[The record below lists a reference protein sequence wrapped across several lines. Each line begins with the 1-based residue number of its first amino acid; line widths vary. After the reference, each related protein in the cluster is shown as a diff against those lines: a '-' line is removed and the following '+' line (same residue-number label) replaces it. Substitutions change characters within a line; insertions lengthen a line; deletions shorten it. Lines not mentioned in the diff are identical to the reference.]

1 MVQALAHDDWTIE
14 KLVPGGAGMA
24 RLPDGR
30 VGFARGAWPGE
41 VVRVTRAREHK
52 SHREAEQ
59 LEVIRSAEERVA
71 PPCPYANT
79 CGGCDWMALDLGAQR
94 ENKRAL
100 LKQALE
106 RTGGFR
112 ALPEIRLFHAG
123 PALGYRDRLRLQVS
137 ASGVLGFHAHHT
149 REVVP
154 IEACLV
160 AEPKLEAALEALL
173 ALAKSHASAFTAF
186 ESLELRVTDQD
197 DVALLRVELAPGAN
211 LGTGA
216 VRELLELLN
225 ARFAVSVA
233 GRREP
238 LAQRFEL
245 PGGTS
250 LRVPAD
256 AFVQVNWAVNRIL
269 VEAVVEGARERAIR
283 TFCDLYGGSGNFT
296 LPLLRAGLEGT
307 LVEGHPGAVNA
318 ARRSA
323 VEQELGGEFVAADVK
338 AGLSRLL
345 KRRRRFDLVLLDP
358 PRSGALE
365 IVELIAEL
373 GAPHVAYVACDP
385 VTLARD
391 LKKLAARGYELESA
405 SVFDMFPQTH
415 HFESLAWL
423 RAAPRA

>member
-1 MVQALAHDDWTIE
+1 M
-14 KLVPGGAGMA
+14 PGGAGMA

-41 VVRVTRAREHK
+41 VVRVARAREHK
-52 SHREAEQ
+52 SHREAER
-59 LEVIRSAEERVA
+59 LEVIRPAKERVA
-71 PPCPYANT
+71 PPCPYATT
-79 CGGCDWMALDLGAQR
+79 CGGCDWMALDLDAQR

-100 LKQALE
+100 LIQALE

-112 ALPEIRLFHAG
+112 DLPEIGLFHAG

-137 ASGVLGFHAHHT
+137 ASGALGFYAHHT
-149 REVVP
+149 RDIVP
-154 IEACLV
+154 IKACLV
-160 AEPKLEAALEALL
+160 AEPKLELALEALL
-173 ALAKSHASAFTAF
+173 SLARSHAAALSAF

-197 DVALLRVELAPGAN
+197 TDALVRLEPAKGAN
-211 LGTGA
+211 LGASA
-216 VRELLELLN
+216 VRQWLEQLGEH
-225 ARFAVSVA
+225 FAVSVA
-233 GRREP
+233 GRRDQ

-245 PGGTS
+245 PFGTA

-269 VEAVVEGARERAIR
+269 VEAVVEGARARKAA

-296 LPLLRAGLEGT
+296 LPLLRAGLEGV
-307 LVEGHPGAVNA
+307 LIEGYAGAVAA

-323 VEQELGGEFVAADVK
+323 TDQELGGDFIAADVK
-338 AGLSRLL
+338 SGLRRLL
-345 KRRRRFDLVLLDP
+345 KERRRFDLLLLDP

-365 IVELIAEL
+365 VIDQLADLRALHI
-373 GAPHVAYVACDP
+373 AYVACDP

-391 LKKLAARGYELESA
+391 LKRLVGRGYELESA

-423 RAAPRA
+423 SLSRER